1 MKNYC
6 KWMDSLSRVGK
17 IIFCIWILDIFWAVY
32 RIGRAAA
39 AKNWLHLV
47 LAIVWVIWAGF
58 LGWLCDLIWI
68 LLNNRIF
75 WFEKD

>member
-6 KWMDSLSRVGK
+6 KWMEGLSRVGK

-39 AKNWLHLV
+39 AKNWLHMC
-47 LAIVWVIWAGF
+47 LAILWVIFAGF

>member
-6 KWMDSLSRVGK
+6 KWMDGHSRLVK

-39 AKNWLHLV
+39 AKNWLHMV
-47 LAIVWVIWAGF
+47 LGILWVLFAGF
-58 LGWLCDLIWI
+58 LGWVLDLIWI

-75 WFEKD
+75 WFAKD